1 MRDHE
6 NRHVRILI
14 LEDKPDER
22 DFFLEMVKDVFK
34 HPYNAAWKLDPIAI
48 EDVDKFL
55 LRFAEL
61 SPRDRIDLAI
71 VDEIMEYWEKVG
83 DEWRSTGKPRDK
95 QGSWVVERFSRHPAI
110 GKMVVL
116 TAEKSLSPEVERKR
130 PHFDEKSEISH
141 GAFEYWR
148 KGEMTD
154 PILFREQLESIFE
167 LPSRY
172 DLTRFQYEFDR
183 PGSGNLKF
191 REASDKIQRG
201 LVGNHPSMLKVKAQV
216 CEAALSGF
224 TFGETELF
232 PPVPVL
238 ITGETGTGKEI
249 VAQLIHYCSPRGK
262 PRGFNECFSLNCG
275 EFLEEGLLRSELF
288 GHVKGSFTG
297 AVEDKKGIFRAAEGK
312 TLFLDEVALASP
324 RMQGLLLRVF
334 EERRARPVGCNKEYD
349 IDVRLI
355 AATDQD
361 VFGSEQFSKAFL
373 HRLSGIHIHLPP
385 LRERCGDIR
394 LLVERFMTGKGT
406 DLRISLAAWQALEG
420 YNWPGNVRQL
430 KYVVDLLAEHS
441 RRSRQKTITRSDAER
456 FLPQMGVRVE
466 DRPAPHPDFDRYV
479 GGGVDYNEV
488 KARLLADYVHHQH
501 ERISGGER
509 TNEAYTTT
517 AATLNCSVSTVKER
531 LRDYARF
538 FSEEE
543 SHAVDD

>member
-1 MRDHE
+1 MKDHE
-6 NRHVRILI
+6 SRHVRIFI
-14 LEDKPDER
+14 LEDNPSER
-22 DFFLEMVKDVFK
+22 KMFKEMTEDVFK
-34 HPYNAAWKLDPIAI
+34 HRYNTAWKLDVTAVG
-48 EDVDKFL
+48 DVDEFL

-61 SPRDRIDLAI
+61 SPRDRVDLAI
-71 VDEIMEYWEKVG
+71 VDEQMDDWEQVG
-83 DEWRSTGKPRDK
+83 DRWVSKGKKPK
-95 QGSWVVERFSRHPAI
+95 QGGVVVERFARHPAI

-116 TAEKSLSPEVERKR
+116 TADPDKKISEAG
-130 PHFDEKSEISH
+130 EISL
-141 GAFEYWR
+141 GAFEFWL
-148 KGEMTD
+148 KQELGSF
-154 PILFREQLESIFE
+154 PQLREQLELIFE

-172 DLTRFQYEFDR
+172 DLYRFKDEFDC
-183 PGSGNLKF
+183 PDSGNLNSTEALEKIE
-191 REASDKIQRG
+191 RE
-201 LVGNHPSMLKVKAQV
+201 LVANHPTMLKVKAQV

-224 TFGETELF
+224 TFGETEF

-262 PRGFNECFSLNCG
+262 PRGSTECVALNCG
-275 EFLEEGLLRSELF
+275 EFLEDGLLRSELF

-297 AVEDKKGIFRAAEGK
+297 AENDKLGIIRKADRG
-312 TLFLDEVALASP
+312 TLFLDEVALAPP
-324 RMQGLLLRVF
+324 RMQGLLLRAF
-334 EERRARPVGCNKEYD
+334 EERKARPVGSIETYKFN
-349 IDVRLI
+349 VRLI

-385 LRERCGDIR
+385 LCERCSDIR
-394 LLVERFMTGKGT
+394 LLVDHFMTDKPHAP
-406 DLRISLAAWQALEG
+406 RISVAAWQVLEG

-441 RRSRQKTITRSDAER
+441 RRSQQKKVITRSDVER
-456 FLPQMGVRVE
+456 FLPQMGLRVE

-517 AATLNCSVSTVKER
+517 AAMLNCSVSTVKER

-538 FSEEE
+538 FSEEG